1 MAADKERFQS
11 PGDFFIDGVLIVGSS
26 GARINV
32 TDQIREL
39 NIYQNLD
46 TPYMSGNLLLADSM
60 GVAEMLPLL
69 GQERLL
75 FSLRTPEHEGKIDF
89 NNYHAIIYN
98 VEKRFHTTDREQAFL
113 VNWTT
118 IDHYKNIRTKISESF
133 KGTISDIVTK
143 ILKDENYLGSKKPIN
158 IEKTQNIRKYVFP
171 NTSPF
176 QAIQLVKEEA
186 LSEGEKA
193 PHFLFYENPDGY
205 HFRSLDSLIGHLGTL
220 NVPHKRTYKYQP
232 PKGTGTSDPEK
243 ALNTILSWAVSDNS
257 NSFFNTRH
265 GMYASTLFYHD
276 IFNKNIQEFEYNYTR
291 DKIGRRNST
300 NQESKNVG
308 SIIAQTKI
316 DMGKKLDEFPYTKL
330 FVHPTGSDKLHSTS
344 DGTVIGTDN
353 NAEEW
358 LQESRSRA
366 LEREYFTLKI
376 ETYGDTNIMVGDMI
390 NVVIPSNKPI
400 APPIVRSS
408 IDPILSGR
416 YLITQLHHMVVPTDQ
431 RHVMAMTIMKDS
443 LETAS
448 VVKDLQYPEEKQGD
462 SDIGLKRTK
471 DTLTTKTKKPGT

>member
-1 MAADKERFQS
+1 MATDKEKLQS
-11 PGDFFIDGVLIVGSS
+11 PGDFFVDGVLIVGSS

-39 NIYQNLD
+39 NVYQNLN

-98 VEKRFHTTDREQAFL
+98 VEKRFHTTEREQAFL

-133 KGTISDIVTK
+133 KGTISDIVAK
-143 ILKDENYLGSKKPIN
+143 ILKDENYLGTKKDIN
-158 IEKTQNIRKYVFP
+158 IEKTQNIRKFVFP
-171 NTSPF
+171 NINPF
-176 QAIQLVKEEA
+176 QAILLVKEEA

-193 PHFLFYENPDGY
+193 PHFLFYENPEGY
-205 HFRSLDSLIGHLGTL
+205 HFRSLDSQIGQLGTL

-232 PKGTGTSDPEK
+232 PKSTGKSDPEK
-243 ALNTILSWAVSDNS
+243 ALNTILSWSVSDNS

-276 IFNKNIQEFEYNYTR
+276 IFNKNIKEFEYNYTK

-316 DMGKKLDEFPYTKL
+316 DMGKKLDEFPYTKVFL
-330 FVHPTGSDKLHSTS
+330 HPTASKNLHTE
-344 DGTVIGTDN
+344 GTDN

-400 APPIVRSS
+400 APPVVRSS

-416 YLITQLHHMVVPTDQ
+416 YLITQLHHLVVPTDQ
-431 RHVMAMTIMKDS
+431 RHVMIMTIMKDS
-443 LETAS
+443 LQSAAE
-448 VVKDLQYPEEKQGD
+448 VKDLQYPEEPKGE
-462 SDIGLKRTK
+462 SDIGLKNTK
-471 DTLTTKTKKPGT
+471 DTLKVRTYGFR